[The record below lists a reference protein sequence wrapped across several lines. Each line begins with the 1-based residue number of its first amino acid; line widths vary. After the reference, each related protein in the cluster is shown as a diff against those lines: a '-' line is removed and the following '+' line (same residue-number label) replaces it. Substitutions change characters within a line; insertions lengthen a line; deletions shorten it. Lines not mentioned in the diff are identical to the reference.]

1 MSTDNTMRKPQH
13 AWWKS
18 IDNSYNPF
26 ITNLKSKPNGKY
38 EISDE
43 IKLAQRTR
51 NMEIKRGGH
60 KA

>member
-1 MSTDNTMRKPQH
+1 MRKPQH
-13 AWWKS
+13 AWWKT

-38 EISDE
+38 EIPDE

-51 NMEIKRGGH
+51 NSEIKRGGH